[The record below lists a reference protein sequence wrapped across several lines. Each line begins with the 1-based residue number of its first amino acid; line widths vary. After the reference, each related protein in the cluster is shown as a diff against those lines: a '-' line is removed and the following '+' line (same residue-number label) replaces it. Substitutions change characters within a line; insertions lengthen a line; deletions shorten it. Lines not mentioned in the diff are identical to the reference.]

1 VSLRKRLY
9 RLSWDVGVPI
19 HIHLYRLT
27 GGRVGG
33 RIRKAKILLLDHV
46 GRKTRTKRTSPLLY
60 IEDGDDLAIVA
71 SKGGHP
77 RHPAWYINLRA
88 NPQTT
93 VQVGSDR
100 RSVVA
105 RTATAQERERLWPK
119 LTAVWPDYDA
129 YQRRTDREIPVIILS
144 RASGP

>member
-19 HIHLYRLT
+19 HTRLYRLT

-46 GRKTRTKRTSPLLY
+46 GRKTGTRRTSPLLY
-60 IEDGDDLAIVA
+60 VEDGDDLAIVA

-77 RHPAWYINLRA
+77 RHPAWYVNLRA
-88 NPQTT
+88 NPDTT
-93 VQVGSDR
+93 VQVGSEKR
-100 RSVVA
+100 RVVA
-105 RTATAQERERLWPK
+105 RTATPEEKKRLWRQ
-119 LTAVWPDYDA
+119 LIAVWPDYDA
-129 YQRRTDREIPVIILS
+129 YQRRTEREIPVIILS
-144 RASGP
+144 RASGR